1 MASSSIVYYTSKTLS
16 DGSHPIVL
24 RLIFDR
30 TPKYITIANVLEKDW
45 DADDKLVRKS
55 HTNYKS
61 INNSIKTKDSLA
73 YDLLME
79 YERGNSNLTP
89 ENIFAQL
96 KGEQKSETFF
106 TFFNEYVEEYF
117 KKKKYYEA
125 VSLEGRAKNIWSFY
139 HGKKFNDLYRD
150 LVRDKE
156 KSIFRKI
163 NERDIKFREMNST
176 FLRNLDIYLEV
187 ECGLSER
194 SIFNHMNLI
203 RTIYNRAI
211 DEKKITREDYPF
223 SGKSGYRMSMP
234 ESQKIALEEAEVL
247 AIEKVVLEERT
258 DTWIH
263 AKNAWL
269 FSLCF
274 GGMRIG
280 DVLRTK
286 WTDIKSEGL
295 NYVMGKNNKPVDI
308 PIVERAKKIL
318 AYYETFKDENMG
330 YVFPGLKNANQA
342 DVKDIQRKIRNATSV
357 YNDWLEKVAKVAK
370 INKKLTNHLARH
382 TFGNLSGDKIP
393 IQTLQLI
400 YRHSDITTTI
410 NYQRHWMNKQ
420 KVGEAVKT
428 VLNF

>member
-211 DEKKITREDYPF
+211 D
-223 SGKSGYRMSMP
+223 
-234 ESQKIALEEAEVL
+234 
-247 AIEKVVLEERT
+247 
-258 DTWIH
+258 
-263 AKNAWL
+263 
-269 FSLCF
+269 
-274 GGMRIG
+274 
-280 DVLRTK
+280 
-286 WTDIKSEGL
+286 
-295 NYVMGKNNKPVDI
+295 
-308 PIVERAKKIL
+308 
-318 AYYETFKDENMG
+318 
-330 YVFPGLKNANQA
+330 
-342 DVKDIQRKIRNATSV
+342 
-357 YNDWLEKVAKVAK
+357 
-370 INKKLTNHLARH
+370 
-382 TFGNLSGDKIP
+382 
-393 IQTLQLI
+393 
-400 YRHSDITTTI
+400 
-410 NYQRHWMNKQ
+410 
-420 KVGEAVKT
+420 
-428 VLNF
+428 

>member
-1 MASSSIVYYTSKTLS
+1 
-16 DGSHPIVL
+16 
-24 RLIFDR
+24 
-30 TPKYITIANVLEKDW
+30 
-45 DADDKLVRKS
+45 
-55 HTNYKS
+55 
-61 INNSIKTKDSLA
+61 
-73 YDLLME
+73 
-79 YERGNSNLTP
+79 
-89 ENIFAQL
+89 
-96 KGEQKSETFF
+96 
-106 TFFNEYVEEYF
+106 
-117 KKKKYYEA
+117 
-125 VSLEGRAKNIWSFY
+125 
-139 HGKKFNDLYRD
+139 
-150 LVRDKE
+150 
-156 KSIFRKI
+156 
-163 NERDIKFREMNST
+163 
-176 FLRNLDIYLEV
+176 
-187 ECGLSER
+187 
-194 SIFNHMNLI
+194 
-203 RTIYNRAI
+203 
-211 DEKKITREDYPF
+211 
-223 SGKSGYRMSMP
+223 MSMP